1 MEEYPPDVIP
11 LDLMM
16 PVLDGWGVVLEALKD
31 RSDRPPIIMVTVA
44 QTADGVDRA
53 NQLGVTAYVTKPFN
67 VAGLVELVHSIG
79 RPRRRGRRAS
89 KALRPARAAQT

>member
-1 MEEYPPDVIP
+1 
-11 LDLMM
+11 MM
-16 PVLDGWGVVLEALKD
+16 PVLDGWGVLEALKD

-53 NQLGVTAYVTKPFN
+53 NQLGVTAYVAKPVN
-67 VAGLVELVHSIG
+67 VAGLVELIHSVG